1 LPPDASSSPVL
12 LQLNTQPDAVKRQVE
27 WGLRNGGP
35 YAVATSDTL
44 IELTLSGYITD
55 WTTVR
60 SICQTATR
68 LWNAVLYD
76 ETGFAFRS
84 TIPPE
89 PSRRQAAD
97 RLIPRGAGRSAVT
110 DQVVSSAVAGRQ
122 SDGRPRYPRARH
134 PGHEPE

>member
-1 LPPDASSSPVL
+1 
-12 LQLNTQPDAVKRQVE
+12 VKRQVE

-76 ETGFAFRS
+76 ETGFAFS
-84 TIPPE
+84 LDDP
-89 PSRRQAAD
+89 A
-97 RLIPRGAGRSAVT
+97 
-110 DQVVSSAVAGRQ
+110 
-122 SDGRPRYPRARH
+122 
-134 PGHEPE
+134 